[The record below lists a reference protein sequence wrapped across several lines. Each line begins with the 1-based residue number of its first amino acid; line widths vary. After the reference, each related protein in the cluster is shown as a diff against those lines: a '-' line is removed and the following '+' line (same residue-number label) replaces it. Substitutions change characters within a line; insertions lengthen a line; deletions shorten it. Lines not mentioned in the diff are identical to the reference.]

1 MTNPARQE
9 VRVLLPANPEDDLQD
24 VFRVLQ
30 AVLPASV
37 THVRRL
43 HIHRPVEADFYIP
56 ETYSRYREI
65 AQLESDAE
73 NATRVETE
81 RQMKPFVDEG
91 FKVSADVIR
100 GMPTE
105 EILREASFWRADLVG
120 VRTRSLAA
128 DDRRIGGMASA
139 LLHHATCPVLTHHGI
154 PEGFRLRRVLI
165 PTDFSAAS
173 RQSVD
178 WALAMAELT
187 RAEPILLH
195 VIARRAN
202 RHGVSP
208 DELLAIAMAELER
221 WRARLDPVAPGLV
234 REARVTAAETPAEG
248 ILSFARERDCDL
260 IVVSAT
266 GVSAVRAILL
276 GSNTRRIVRASAVPV
291 LVIPSSNR
299 VAAETF
305 LSKVRGVARRE
316 APKRAARESGV
327 RPPVAP
333 PLATAV
339 AQPPATSDAAPIA
352 SPVRKAETED
362 GRHFHRILVATDF
375 SEASTPAVR
384 KAIALAKDSGA
395 ELTIAH
401 AYQPPS
407 LLLDGYVPPA
417 TYEKWDRN
425 LEEQARMK
433 LQAFVNEAQKAGV
446 VARELVL
453 TGTPYQAIADAAGD
467 VGCDLVVMGTHG
479 RTGVSR
485 FFLGSVA
492 ARVVS
497 TAPCPVMTI
506 HGS

>member
-1 MTNPARQE
+1 
-9 VRVLLPANPEDDLQD
+9 
-24 VFRVLQ
+24 
-30 AVLPASV
+30 
-37 THVRRL
+37 
-43 HIHRPVEADFYIP
+43 
-56 ETYSRYREI
+56 
-65 AQLESDAE
+65 
-73 NATRVETE
+73 
-81 RQMKPFVDEG
+81 
-91 FKVSADVIR
+91 
-100 GMPTE
+100 
-105 EILREASFWRADLVG
+105 VG

-139 LLHHATCPVLTHHGI
+139 LLHHATCPVLTHHAV

-173 RQSVD
+173 RQSVE
-178 WALAMAELT
+178 WALALAELT
-187 RAEPILLH
+187 GAEPILLH

-208 DELLAIAMAELER
+208 DELLGIAIGELER
-221 WRARLDPVAPGLV
+221 WHARLDPVAPGLV

-248 ILSFARERDCDL
+248 ILSFARERGCDL

-266 GVSAVRAILL
+266 GVSAVQAILL

-291 LVIPSSNR
+291 LVVPSPNR

-305 LSKVRGVARRE
+305 LSKSRGVPRRE
-316 APKRAARESGV
+316 AAKPVAREAEARPALATSV
-327 RPPVAP
+327 APPVAP
-333 PLATAV
+333 P
-339 AQPPATSDAAPIA
+339 
-352 SPVRKAETED
+352 TEGD
-362 GRHFHRILVATDF
+362 GRRFHRILVATDF
-375 SEASTPAVR
+375 SEASAPAVR
-384 KAIALAKDSGA
+384 KAILLAKDNGA

-433 LQAFVNEAQKAGV
+433 LQAFVNEAEKAGV
-446 VARELVL
+446 AARELVL
-453 TGTPYQAIADAAGD
+453 TGTPYQAITDAAGD

-506 HGS
+506 HA

>member
-24 VFRVLQ
+24 VFRVLR

-43 HIHRPVEADFYIP
+43 YIHRPVEADFYIP

-65 AQLESDAE
+65 AELESDAE

-81 RQMKPFVDEG
+81 REMKLFADEG

-105 EILREASFWRADLVG
+105 EILREASSWRADLVG

-128 DDRRIGGMASA
+128 QDHRIGGMASA
-139 LLHHATCPVLTHHGI
+139 LLHHATCPVLTHHAV

-178 WALAMAELT
+178 WALALAELT
-187 RAEPILLH
+187 GAEPILLH
-195 VIARRAN
+195 VIARRAS
-202 RHGVSP
+202 RHGISP
-208 DELLAIAMAELER
+208 DELLGIAMGELER

-260 IVVSAT
+260 IAVSAT

-299 VAAETF
+299 VAAEAF
-305 LSKVRGVARRE
+305 LSKSRGVPRRE
-316 APKRAARESGV
+316 VPKLAAREAGARTAMV
-327 RPPVAP
+327 TPLATPVAP
-333 PLATAV
+333 PPA
-339 AQPPATSDAAPIA
+339 PPALQ
-352 SPVRKAETED
+352 AEAGD
-362 GRHFHRILVATDF
+362 GTRFHRILVATDF
-375 SEASTPAVR
+375 SEASAPAVR
-384 KAIALAKDSGA
+384 KAIALAKDTGA

-417 TYEKWDRN
+417 TYEKWDRS

-433 LQAFVNEAQKAGV
+433 LQAFVNEAQQAGV
-446 VARELVL
+446 AARELVL

-506 HGS
+506 HA

>member
-24 VFRVLQ
+24 VFRILRAIV
-30 AVLPASV
+30 PASV
-37 THVRRL
+37 THARRL
-43 HIHRPVEADFYIP
+43 YVHRPVEADFYIP
-56 ETYSRYREI
+56 ETYSRNPEI

-73 NATRVETE
+73 NSTRVETE
-81 RQMKPFVDEG
+81 REMKPFAEEG
-91 FKVSADVIR
+91 FRVSAEVIR
-100 GMPTE
+100 GTPTE
-105 EILREASFWRADLVG
+105 EILREASFWRADLAA
-120 VRTRSLAA
+120 VRTRSLVA

-139 LLHHATCPVLTHHGI
+139 LLHHATCPVLTHHFV
-154 PEGFRLRRVLI
+154 PEGFRLRRILI
-165 PTDFSAAS
+165 PTDFSEAS

-178 WALAMAELT
+178 WALALAELT
-187 RAEPILLH
+187 QAEPILLH

-202 RHGVSP
+202 RHGVNP
-208 DELLAIAMAELER
+208 DELLTIAMGELER
-221 WRARLDPVAPGLV
+221 WHARLDPVAPGLI

-248 ILSFARERDCDL
+248 VLAFARERQCDL
-260 IVVSAT
+260 IVASAT

-276 GSNTRRIVRASAVPV
+276 GSNTRRIVRASVVPV

-299 VAAETF
+299 VTAETF
-305 LSKVRGVARRE
+305 LSKARGVPLRE
-316 APKRAARESGV
+316 VGKPVAREVGTGSAV
-327 RPPVAP
+327 ATPVALP
-333 PLATAV
+333 VT
-339 AQPPATSDAAPIA
+339 PPAEAGNGK
-352 SPVRKAETED
+352 R
-362 GRHFHRILVATDF
+362 FHRILVATDF
-375 SEASTPAVR
+375 SEASAPAVR

-395 ELTIAH
+395 QLTIAH

-407 LLLDGYVPPA
+407 VLLDGYVPPA

-433 LQAFVNEAQKAGV
+433 LQAFVNEAEKEGV

-485 FFLGSVA
+485 LFLGSVA

-497 TAPCPVMTI
+497 TAPCPVLTI
-506 HGS
+506 HG

>member
-1 MTNPARQE
+1 MTNPASQE

-24 VFRVLQ
+24 VFRVLR

-43 HIHRPVEADFYIP
+43 YIHRPVEADFYIP

-65 AQLESDAE
+65 ARLESDAE

-81 RQMKPFVDEG
+81 REMKPFAEEG
-91 FKVSADVIR
+91 YRVSADVIR

-105 EILREASFWRADLVG
+105 EILREASSWRADLVG

-139 LLHHATCPVLTHHGI
+139 LLHHAACPVLTHHRV
-154 PEGFRLRRVLI
+154 PEDFRLRRILI
-165 PTDFSAAS
+165 PTDFSEAS
-173 RQSVD
+173 RQSVE
-178 WALAMAELT
+178 WALALAELT

-195 VIARRAN
+195 VIARRAY

-208 DELLAIAMAELER
+208 DDLLPIAMSELER
-221 WRARLDPVAPGLV
+221 WHARLDPVAPGLI

-248 ILSFARERDCDL
+248 ILAFARERGCDL
-260 IVVSAT
+260 IAVSAT

-276 GSNTRRIVRASAVPV
+276 GSNTRRIVRASAIPV

-305 LSKVRGVARRE
+305 LAKARG
-316 APKRAARESGV
+316 AAREVPKSAARAAGAGPAV
-327 RPPVAP
+327 ATDVAP
-333 PLATAV
+333 RFVTA
-339 AQPPATSDAAPIA
+339 AAMPARQEEAG
-352 SPVRKAETED
+352 D
-362 GRHFHRILVATDF
+362 GTRFQRILVATDF
-375 SEASTPAVR
+375 SEASAPAVR
-384 KAIALAKDSGA
+384 KAIALARDSGA

-417 TYEKWDRN
+417 TYEKWDRS

-446 VARELVL
+446 DARELVL

-506 HGS
+506 HGESAPSQ